1 MANVVSTELADVL
14 GELPEIGPFDLH
26 SPGAVATDD
35 LFLCALGFEPR
46 CLTLPCQLQEA
57 SYRARRAVYFKYS
70 TNIDDNSVNLPA
82 LEEHLR
88 RLSET
93 TQFLE
98 ADSEDFPNQLRS
110 LLALTVSEASGESPR
125 VTFDI
130 SVTANR
136 LLLRCM
142 KVLLEYSIHLRVIY
156 SEAAVYHPTRDEYLR
171 EQQKLADDEAFG
183 LERGVREIIPSTDH
197 PGHALDPMPDFMILF
212 PSFKRGRSKAVIS
225 SVDPSLL
232 ASPGRKVVWLLGLP
246 HLDENSWRVDAMKA
260 INGISGDAPQYI
272 VSTFRYKDALDRLER
287 LHMERSDTHSI
298 TLSPLGSKMQ
308 ALATAF
314 FCYMHPDV
322 RVVLSTPE
330 EYNASQYS
338 EGCRGVWYID
348 FASLEALR
356 RKLDAVGTLRI
367 ED

>member
-1 MANVVSTELADVL
+1 MANIISTELADVL
-14 GELPEIGPFDLH
+14 GEMPDLVPLDLY

-46 CLTLPCQLQEA
+46 CLTLPSRLREA
-57 SYRARRAVYFKYS
+57 GYRARRAVYLRYS
-70 TNIDDNSVNLPA
+70 TNTEDNNVNLPA
-82 LEEHLR
+82 LEEYLGC
-88 RLSET
+88 LSGS
-93 TQFLE
+93 TQFLD
-98 ADSEDFPNQLRS
+98 ADGEDFPNQLRT
-110 LLALTVSEASGESPR
+110 LLALTTSEAGAGSPR
-125 VTFDI
+125 VTLDV

-142 KVLLEYSIHLRVIY
+142 KVLLEYSVHLRVIY
-156 SEAAVYHPTRDEYLR
+156 SEAAVYHPTEDEYLR
-171 EQQKLADDEAFG
+171 EQQKLADDDAFG

-197 PGHALDPMPDFMILF
+197 PGHALDPMPDFVILF
-212 PSFKRGRSKAVIS
+212 PSFKRGRSKGVIS
-225 SVDPSLL
+225 SIDPSLL

-246 HLDENSWRVDAMKA
+246 HLDENLWRVDAMKA
-260 INGISGDAPQYI
+260 INGISDDAPQYI

-287 LHMERSDTHSI
+287 LHMERSETHTI

-338 EGCRGVWYID
+338 EGCRGIWCID
-348 FASLEALR
+348 FASLEVLR